1 MSGELLEAARAAIA
15 RGFRIFPLVPG
26 GRTPAIK
33 EWQIKATSDPAVV
46 ERVWGAAD
54 YNIGILTT
62 GMIVLDADVKGGRKG
77 LETLAGLG
85 IDLNTYTVETPSGGR
100 HAYFTGPDVR
110 NSVQSLGPGLDV
122 RGDRGFVVGAGSCTD
137 AGTYRVR
144 DGGVVQPVA
153 DALRARVL
161 DLAAAAGRDKVSAT
175 DVGRVSNALEDA
187 PEAIALATAYLL
199 DRAPLATQGSRSD
212 TMYRVACFVR
222 DFGISEDVA
231 VDLMMD
237 HWNERCSPPADIDDM
252 KYRVGN
258 AYAYGEN
265 APGSKSPAHWFE
277 GIDLDPPAAPALIVD
292 LLPFDTYDPDAHE
305 DLQDDPWLF
314 YKVAPATGV
323 LVLVGPSGGGKSFL
337 LIKQAHCLATG
348 GEFFGVP
355 PDDRGGTAFCYSGTE
370 GSGFKRRVAALCR
383 DKRLP
388 ITSSYIANLRA
399 EGAIERLYYSLK
411 AQNAWMVKE
420 HGVPLRMVV
429 IETLSTSGLIVDEN
443 NAAECSAAAAVLA
456 GLSRR
461 LGVLVVVS
469 HHPPKEKGGLRGSG
483 AILAAVD
490 YVIEVVRQPGHKVR
504 EVELVKA
511 RSAEERALG
520 SFSLVSVILGQD
532 SRGRPNETMTASLG
546 EPTTP
551 LARKAAHTD
560 KLIEAIELVLTPD
573 GDADQEEVGQM
584 FASMA
589 RGAGNR
595 RTQFKS
601 AYEYAM
607 ATGLIDLVNVSG
619 RPTFRKRII

>member
-1 MSGELLEAARAAIA
+1 MSAELLEAARAAIA

-62 GMIVLDADVKGGRKG
+62 GMIVLDADVKDGRKG

-85 IDLNTYTVETPSGGR
+85 LDLDTYTVETPSGGR

-122 RGDRGFVVGAGSCTD
+122 RGDRGFVVGVGSLVEGGRYRELRDNPIREAPAALRVAIGNAGADHSRSLRPPSALD
-137 AGTYRVR
+137 AA
-144 DGGVVQPVA
+144 DLDSEEAVVLAQDYLENRAPVA
-153 DALRARVL
+153 VEGRGGDHTAFTV
-161 DLAAAAGRDKVSAT
+161 AAFLK
-175 DVGRVSNALEDA
+175 
-187 PEAIALATAYLL
+187 
-199 DRAPLATQGSRSD
+199 
-212 TMYRVACFVR
+212 
-222 DFGISEDVA
+222 DFGISEARA
-231 VDLMMD
+231 VDLLAE
-237 HWNERCSPPADIDDM
+237 HWNDRCSPPWNDEDLAV
-252 KYRVGN
+252 KVAN

-265 APGSKSPAHWFE
+265 PPGSKSLAHWFE
-277 GIDLDPPAAPALIVD
+277 GVDLEPEPPPVLITD
-292 LLPFDTYDPDAHE
+292 LLPFDTYDPGAHE

-314 YKVAPATGV
+314 YKIAPASGV

-348 GEFFGVP
+348 GEFFGVA
-355 PDDRGGTAFCYSGTE
+355 PDDAGGTAFCYSGTE

-388 ITSSYIANLRA
+388 ITSTYLSNMRA
-399 EGAIERLYYSLK
+399 EGAIERLYHSLK

-461 LGVLVVVS
+461 LGMLVVIS

-511 RSAEERALG
+511 RSAEERSLG
-520 SFSLVSVILGQD
+520 SFSLVGVVLGQD
-532 SRGRPNETMTASLG
+532 SRGRPNETMVASLG

-551 LARKAAHTD
+551 LARKAAYTD
-560 KLIEAIELVLTPD
+560 KLIEAVELVLTPE
-573 GDADQEEVGQM
+573 GDADQEEVAQM
-584 FASMA
+584 FASLVK
-589 RGAGNR
+589 GAGNR

-607 ATGLIDLVNVSG
+607 ATGLIDLVKVQG
-619 RPTFRKRII
+619 RATFRKRSI